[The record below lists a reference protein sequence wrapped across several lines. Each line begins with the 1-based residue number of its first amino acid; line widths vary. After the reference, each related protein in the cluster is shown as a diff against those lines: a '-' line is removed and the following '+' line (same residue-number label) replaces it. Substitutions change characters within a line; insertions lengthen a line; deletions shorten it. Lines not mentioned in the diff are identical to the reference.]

1 MRKRISVVLILC
13 MLLVSLCMGCD
24 NKQEEGDLVFY
35 LSTDGTSIVP
45 MKKVLDVDSDEEKV
59 EKFLELLSS
68 NPDKVDMMQTIPSD
82 LSVTYSMNAVH
93 VGLDFSK
100 EYYDISAT
108 EEVLMRAAIV
118 RTLLQVES
126 VYYVFFTVEGQPL
139 VDNSGQTVGNMGRD
153 FFVENPGQQINS
165 SVESTLTLYFSN
177 EKGTSL
183 VTEERT
189 IKQSTSIPMEKLIMQ
204 QLIAGAKES
213 GHLSTI
219 PPTTQL
225 FNVAVS
231 DGVCFVNFDDA
242 FKNQNMEITENIVLY
257 SIVNSLTQ
265 MPNVKEVMIS
275 INGDTSGMVRFNR
288 KLSVVYTRD
297 LSYLEGEKEQEEPTE
312 TESIET
318 EEKEQQEETVESM
331 DTIFGNG
338 FMH

>member
-1 MRKRISVVLILC
+1 
-13 MLLVSLCMGCD
+13 
-24 NKQEEGDLVFY
+24 
-35 LSTDGTSIVP
+35 
-45 MKKVLDVDSDEEKV
+45 
-59 EKFLELLSS
+59 
-68 NPDKVDMMQTIPSD
+68 
-82 LSVTYSMNAVH
+82 
-93 VGLDFSK
+93 
-100 EYYDISAT
+100 
-108 EEVLMRAAIV
+108 
-118 RTLLQVES
+118 
-126 VYYVFFTVEGQPL
+126 
-139 VDNSGQTVGNMGRD
+139 
-153 FFVENPGQQINS
+153 
-165 SVESTLTLYFSN
+165 
-177 EKGTSL
+177 
-183 VTEERT
+183 
-189 IKQSTSIPMEKLIMQ
+189 MQ

-318 EEKEQQEETVESM
+318 EETEQQEETVESM